1 MEQELS
7 ILANNNGN
15 QLVVAVYTLM
25 TVILSFIALRV
36 ARFSQGA
43 TLAAKVISSIFGV
56 MTAFFIL
63 DVQSFRHF
71 WNDVTATKLS
81 LAKENGAELSPFAMR
96 WIEQSGLSGSDV
108 VVRGLFN
115 DQALLA
121 FIVVFLIIILGTIWG
136 PKINFGSD
144 S

>member
-43 TLAAKVISSIFGV
+43 SVGAKIVASIFGV
-56 MTAFFIL
+56 MSTFFVL
-63 DVQSFRHF
+63 DVQSYRHF
-71 WNDVTATKLS
+71 WNDVTASKLS
-81 LAKENGAELSPFAMR
+81 LARDNGAELSPFALN
-96 WIEQSGLSGSDV
+96 WIEQAGLSGSDLA
-108 VVRGLFN
+108 VRGLFN
-115 DQALLA
+115 DPALLA
-121 FIVVFLIIILGTIWG
+121 FITVLLIIILGTIWG
-136 PKINFGSD
+136 PKINFGND
-144 S
+144 T